1 MPFRFGS
8 DRSSTNQNLSATLD
22 ALGNPIISS
31 DLSFGAS
38 PLGEAART
46 QALYGIPN
54 ARFSLLPNDSLAA
67 IDSGNPLPYWSLETS
82 GTVTATMAY
91 DDASQT
97 WAVELDPT
105 SAGSGDFA
113 KLKTR
118 TYLLN
123 DSDLNL
129 RQKAYASL
137 TKVGTMATSQWAMT
151 LTATYYDEA
160 GTQLSS
166 FAIGT
171 VSSGSTWTG
180 ISGFTTSGTA
190 VVDAAAAYADL
201 EFALTASTAVT
212 GTATVKLN
220 SLLIQTSVAGGASS
234 GAFLITESFTSSGTW
249 TRPAGVDFVNVAIM
263 GGGNGGNGGSVKLT
277 NDISANAAPGPARGG
292 HSGQHLIV
300 RDIYV
305 GDVSSVTIGIGAGG
319 AGGAGGS
326 AVKGAGVNYV
336 ANTNYGA
343 STDSGAEGATGGAS
357 SFGSY
362 VVTRTTAQSSTAV
375 PVGPA
380 DSSIAYG
387 YDLSTWSI
395 GARGSGDDG
404 TGGTAPASVSGSAT
418 FGGGR
423 TVVPLQSIGA
433 GTSAAAGGTG
443 YYTVTTTS
451 GTGAWVYSSINAA
464 AGAIGTGLAAS
475 GAGAG
480 AFINKS
486 GTANAVAVG
495 GSAYAQTSGGVGAGG
510 SYLSVNL
517 AATAVRT
524 VNQYGGTPGAAGP
537 STGGGGGGGG
547 GVIFSL
553 TGSTANAIYGSSTF
567 GAYGASGAAGADG
580 YVVVSYVA

>member
-8 DRSSTNQNLSATLD
+8 DRSSTNQNLTSTLD

-82 GTVTATMAY
+82 GTITATMAY
-91 DDASQT
+91 DDTSQT

-113 KLKTR
+113 KLTTR

-190 VVDAAAAYADL
+190 VVNAAAAYADL

-220 SLLIQTSVAGGASS
+220 SLLIQTSVTGGGSQS
-234 GAFLITESFTSSGTW
+234 FLLTDTFTSSGTW
-249 TRPAGVDFVNVAIM
+249 TRPTGVDYVTVVGIGA
-263 GGGNGGNGGSVKLT
+263 GQGGQGGSYRVYRTSSDSQKGGNGGATGYYA
-277 NDISANAAPGPARGG
+277 IA
-292 HSGQHLIV
+292 

-305 GDVSSVTIGIGAGG
+305 GDVASVSVGIGAGG
-319 AGGAGGS
+319 SGGTATTIAKPAGGTLEYRNDSVSAAGNGGDTTFGTYFTIAGARTAPSGFFGIASAAGTTGGAGGTGS
-326 AVKGAGVNYV
+326 ANGGNGATHSLGAAFTGAPYFTLSVAGV
-336 ANTNYGA
+336 AG
-343 STDSGAEGATGGAS
+343 
-357 SFGSY
+357 
-362 VVTRTTAQSSTAV
+362 
-375 PVGPA
+375 
-380 DSSIAYG
+380 
-387 YDLSTWSI
+387 
-395 GARGSGDDG
+395 
-404 TGGTAPASVSGSAT
+404 GSA
-418 FGGGR
+418 FG
-423 TVVPLQSIGA
+423 
-433 GTSAAAGGTG
+433 AGGTG
-443 YYTVTTTS
+443 S
-451 GTGAWVYSSINAA
+451 
-464 AGAIGTGLAAS
+464 
-475 GAGAG
+475 
-480 AFINKS
+480 F
-486 GTANAVAVG
+486 
-495 GSAYAQTSGGVGAGG
+495 
-510 SYLSVNL
+510 
-517 AATAVRT
+517 
-524 VNQYGGTPGAAGP
+524 GAAGP
-537 STGGGGGGGG
+537 ANATLGIGGGGGGGG
-547 GVIFSL
+547 GGTVNVTSVIATAGNGGTAGPAAGGGGGGVARYWTTSGTVSGTAGAGANAPANSGAGGGGGGGLVIITSGGTAVYNPSVVNAL
-553 TGSTANAIYGSSTF
+553 TGAGGNGGSGLLKVIYVG
-567 GAYGASGAAGADG
+567 
-580 YVVVSYVA
+580 